1 MSKKKAGLET
11 TNNSIVNF
19 YEHKKMKQ
27 FLKEYENPHFENHRI
42 SIPFRMGIIAS
53 SGGGK
58 TQCLLNMLSRMNDT
72 FGHIYVV
79 YKAPEPLY
87 EFLQKQIGE
96 DKITFYTQLSKFPPL
111 AELPKDKQLLVI
123 FDDCV
128 TYAEKDQGVIKE
140 LYVRGRKIG
149 RGISMAYLS
158 QSFYKIP
165 RLIRLQFNY
174 LIILKLGSKRDLSMI
189 LNDCGLGIEKEE
201 LLQIYKDATKQP
213 FNFLKI
219 DVDASD
225 PNKKFSHNFNDF
237 YTIESDSDED
247 DV

>member
-1 MSKKKAGLET
+1 MPPKKNLATIDNEM
-11 TNNSIVNF
+11 VNF
-19 YEHKKMKQ
+19 YSHKGMKE
-27 FLKEYENPHFENHRI
+27 FITEYDNPHFDSHQI
-42 SIPFRMGIIAS
+42 KVPFRLGIIAS

-58 TQCLLNMLSRMNDT
+58 TQFLLNLISRMNDT
-72 FGHIYVV
+72 FGHIFVV

-87 EFLQKQIGE
+87 EFLQKQIGA
-96 DKITFYTQLSKFPPL
+96 DRITFYTQLAKFPPL
-111 AELPKDKQLLVI
+111 NDLPKDKQLLVV

-128 TYAEKDQGVIKE
+128 TYAEKDQGIIKE

-189 LNDCGLGIEKEE
+189 LNDCGLGIEKDE
-201 LLQIYKDATKQP
+201 LLFIYKDAVKQP

-219 DVDASD
+219 DIDSSNQ
-225 PNKKFSHNFNDF
+225 NKKFSHNFNDF
-237 YTIESDSDED
+237 YTIESDSESDEG
-247 DV
+247 

>member
-1 MSKKKAGLET
+1 MPPKKNLATIDNEM
-11 TNNSIVNF
+11 VNF
-19 YEHKKMKQ
+19 YSHKGMKE
-27 FLKEYENPHFENHRI
+27 FITEYDNPCFDCHRVKV
-42 SIPFRMGIIAS
+42 PFRMAVIGA

-58 TQCLLNMLSRMNDT
+58 TQFLLNMISKMQNT
-72 FGHIYVV
+72 FGHIYVC

-87 EFLQKQIGE
+87 EFLQKQIGA
-96 DKITFYTQLSKFPPL
+96 DRITFYTQLAKFPPL
-111 AELPKDKQLLVI
+111 NDLPKDKQLLVV

-128 TYAEKDQGVIKE
+128 TYAEKDQGIIKE

-165 RLIRLQFNY
+165 SLIRLQFNY

-189 LNDCGLGIEKEE
+189 LNDCGLGIEKDE
-201 LLQIYKDATKQP
+201 LLFIYKDAVKQP

-219 DVDASD
+219 DIDSSNQ
-225 PNKKFSHNFNDF
+225 NKKFSHNFNDF
-237 YTIESDSDED
+237 YTIESDSESDEG
-247 DV
+247 